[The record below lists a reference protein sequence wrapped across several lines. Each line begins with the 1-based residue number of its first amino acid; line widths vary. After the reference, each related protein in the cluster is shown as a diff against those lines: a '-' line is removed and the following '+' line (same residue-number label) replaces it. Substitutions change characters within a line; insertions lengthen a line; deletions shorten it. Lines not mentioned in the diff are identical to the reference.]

1 MKNLLKNNLRYVFK
15 NKVMMIALFILLSI
29 AVMVFG
35 AFSNLSYQ
43 INKVYSNLVANYN
56 LHNIVVNE
64 MYSQNSSEAE
74 EQKATFEQGLTDLG
88 VDYRQFNS
96 ININNTET
104 DELIKIIE
112 YVASYS
118 IDRLDV
124 FSQNGLPINEQYKN
138 YVLPNSLNFE
148 DIITVASSEL
158 DATNPSTE
166 VILARQKIVYFLT
179 KAIWNDQSFLNTF
192 QTAWNYIVQNPT
204 YNPLQTNTTNTALNN
219 VGSYLKGFLDKND
232 SKYSPIVVR
241 GSRITATLTS
251 FNSDIPVTAY
261 FEDPYS
267 YIAVVSNSYLTANN
281 KEVYSFTQYRQDI
294 VNGQIDTS
302 TNPIDLLSNDV
313 TSFPN
318 LKSTSSITTL
328 LSNIDDKYKI
338 YINSIPYLIVGS
350 GITPDFIYPILSF
363 ENTIPNALKEAIMY
377 ANSNGYQR
385 AETSFQSSPHESFI
399 LAKYDGPLSKNTI
412 LNEINQLTRKS
423 MSWPSNVTA
432 AYWYNDT
439 SNKQTPTALRI
450 EFINSLITSF
460 IAAVIILTGFVL
472 ILVTFVMAI
481 FVRKFIEQN
490 RVNIGITI
498 SNGISKNIVLL
509 TISFVTTMI
518 CLVTCPIGLALANP
532 MQVGIFSFLS
542 SYWFLPTPLGSFNF
556 GWYALVTIVPMI
568 LFVFFVFGIGKWLL
582 KGSLVNLMKQ
592 NTSLK
597 ATKSYL
603 IYRHLIGRTN
613 VMFKFRS
620 SIIFNSLTK
629 IFFITLLSTLAMSTV
644 TFASSATA
652 KLSAAYGL
660 EAQTNQSTYSI
671 DLVTP
676 TTAGGQYYGTS
687 IQDVGRQLYN
697 SDGTLLNGV
706 GTDDS
711 VYQDLYYDS
720 PLFKTYSSLFWASS
734 ADQTLQKNDIMYI
747 KDKVA
752 NQLVLN
758 YFFGLGS
765 LGTNPWNISKSLL
778 PTNQMNSSTSLST
791 QLLER
796 MLSDMRP
803 YNQAFYTSL
812 NNLTT
817 ITPNDETNAIAFP
830 SKWVIT
836 NFNNQNDAST
846 WALNYYNSPDIG
858 IINAS
863 EIYNEDMSLR
873 WVTPSDVNKDS
884 NNLATILNT
893 AYSTYGTTYTSETPS
908 SDLSNRLYPKL
919 YEQLFTS
926 NAISNIKIGEDLVE
940 FIVNANTNTTKSLI
954 TTRSMLLKSFM
965 EKVTISSSSDLDD
978 EDLILDPLDYNSYGL
993 KLYGYKLTNVVKTAK
1008 IADDFALFFTHA
1020 YNDPTYVNLFYRIM
1034 NNYAVLNDNTDEP
1047 YVYINGTYTDSS
1059 DGDVKIIGIKNN
1071 SKFIKLY
1078 DNNNKLINNK
1088 LNSTSVGSNNIPLIV
1103 NNYVAKKYNLKVGS
1117 VIEVTTNNH
1126 ASRYEFANTADAIN
1140 ALATD
1145 NAKINLK
1152 SIPKQNYEVVG
1163 INNTGNGAQFYI
1175 SLTNAQKILGLAT
1188 ATDYKNKTNVT
1199 TISDDTSI
1207 NVGMNNQWNSAGGF
1221 NGVFTSSTNPVML
1234 TATVGVYS
1242 PSGLYPGSDSWI
1254 TSNEMTTLVTKT
1266 MNNETTLPYLTNAL
1280 GLTVTEFNNLKNQ
1293 VINDLTNPITI
1304 ETFAKRIISV
1314 LNNLYGNMAFST
1326 VYENADSLS
1335 QQQVMFKQIAKTF
1348 DDIIISITILLLVLS
1363 LIIIVIIS
1371 YMMIN
1376 DLVNITAILTTLGYS
1391 NYTNALT
1398 FFSIFTP
1405 AWLLSMIISGF
1416 ASGWIAQFMHT
1427 FLFTNLSLYVVV
1439 PFSWPTYITFG
1450 LAFTGV
1456 FALIF
1461 LWGLRW
1467 FKKSDLLNA
1476 LKW

>member
-43 INKVYSNLVANYN
+43 INKVYSNLITNYN

-64 MYSQNSSEAE
+64 MYSQNTSEAK
-74 EQKATFEQGLTDLG
+74 EQKATFEKGLTNLG

-96 ININNTET
+96 ININNTENN
-104 DELIKIIE
+104 ELIKIIE

-124 FSQNGLPINEQYKN
+124 FEQTGLPINEQYKN
-138 YVLPNSLNFE
+138 YVLPNSLDFE
-148 DIITVASSEL
+148 NIIATASQEL
-158 DATNPSTE
+158 DATNPSE
-166 VILARQKIVYFLT
+166 DVILARQKIVYFLT
-179 KAIWNDQSFLNTF
+179 KAIWNDESFLTSF
-192 QTAWNYIVQNPT
+192 KTAWNYIVQNPT
-204 YNPLQTNTTNTALNN
+204 YNPIQTNTTNTTLNN
-219 VGSYLKGFLDKND
+219 VASYLKAFLDESD
-232 SKYSPIVVR
+232 SKYSPITVR

-267 YIAVVSNSYLTANN
+267 YITVVSSSYLTANN

-294 VNGQIDTS
+294 NNGSIDTT
-302 TNPIDLLSNDV
+302 TNPIDLLSNSV

-318 LKSTSSITTL
+318 LKDTASITTL

-363 ENTIPNALKEAIMY
+363 ENTIPNPSKEAIMY

-399 LAKYDGPLSKNTI
+399 LAKYDGPLNKNTI

-439 SNKQTPTALRI
+439 NNKQSPTALRI

-472 ILVTFVMAI
+472 VLVTFVMAI

-490 RVNIGITI
+490 KVNIGITI
-498 SNGISKNIVLL
+498 SNGVSKNIILL

-518 CLVTCPIGLALANP
+518 CLIACPIGLALANP

-542 SYWFLPTPLGSFNF
+542 SYWFLPTPLLAFNF
-556 GWYALVTIVPMI
+556 GWYVLVTVVPMI
-568 LFVFFVFGIGKWLL
+568 LFVLFVFGIGKWLL
-582 KGSLVNLMKQ
+582 KGSVVNLMKQ
-592 NTSLK
+592 STSLK

-603 IYRHLIGRTN
+603 IYRRLIGHTN

-652 KLSAAYGL
+652 KLSNVYGL
-660 EAQTNQSTYSI
+660 ETQTNKSTYSI

-687 IQDVGRQLYN
+687 IQDTGRQLYSSN
-697 SDGTLLNGV
+697 GTLLNDV
-706 GTDDS
+706 GTDSS
-711 VYQDLYYDS
+711 VYQSLYNNS

-734 ADQTLQKNDIMYI
+734 VDQTLQKNDILYI

-803 YNQAFYTSL
+803 YNQAFFTSV
-812 NNLTT
+812 NNLST
-817 ITPNDETNAIAFP
+817 ITANDQTNAIPFP

-836 NFNNQNDAST
+836 NFNNQSDPSS
-846 WALNYYNSPDIG
+846 WALNYDNSPDIG
-858 IINAS
+858 VINAS
-863 EIYNEDMSLR
+863 EIFNDNMTLR
-873 WVTPSDVNKDS
+873 WLTPSDVNNDS
-884 NNLATILNT
+884 ANLATILNT

-908 SDLSNRLYPKL
+908 NNLQKRLYPKL

-926 NAISNIKIGEDLVE
+926 DAISNIKIGDDVVE
-940 FIVNANTNTTKSLI
+940 FNVDANANTTKSLI
-954 TTRSMLLKSFM
+954 TTRTMLLKSFM
-965 EKVTISSSSDLDD
+965 EKVSISNSSDLNDD
-978 EDLILDPLDYNSYGL
+978 ELILDPLDYNSYAL
-993 KLYGYKLTNVVKTAK
+993 KSYGYKLTNVVKTAK
-1008 IADDFALFFTHA
+1008 ITDDFALFFTHA

-1034 NNYAVLNDNTDEP
+1034 NNYAILDSSTDEP
-1047 YVYINGTYTDSS
+1047 YAYIDGTYLGSTDTN
-1059 DGDVKIIGIKNN
+1059 VKIIGIKNN
-1071 SKFIKLY
+1071 SNFIKLY
-1078 DNNNKLINNK
+1078 DNDNKLISSK
-1088 LNSTSVGSNNIPLIV
+1088 LYSSNVASGNVPLII
-1103 NNYVAKKYNLKVGS
+1103 NNYAAKKYGLKVGS
-1117 VIEVTTNNH
+1117 VITVTTNNH
-1126 ASRYEFANTADAIN
+1126 ASRYEFASTNDAIN
-1140 ALATD
+1140 ALSSSDT
-1145 NAKINLK
+1145 KINLK
-1152 SIPKQNYEVVG
+1152 STPEQNYEVVG

-1175 SLTNAQKILGLAT
+1175 SLTNAQNILGLAT
-1188 ATDYKNKTNVT
+1188 ATNYKNNTNIT
-1199 TISDDTSI
+1199 TTSSDTSI
-1207 NVGMNNQWNSAGGF
+1207 TVGMNNQWNSNGGF
-1221 NGVFTSSTNPVML
+1221 NGIFTSSTNPVML
-1234 TATVGVYS
+1234 TSTVGVYS
-1242 PSGLYPGSDSWI
+1242 PSGLYPGSDSWV

-1266 MNNETTLPYLTNAL
+1266 MSNETTLPYLANAL
-1280 GLTVTEFNNLKNQ
+1280 GLTVTQFNNIKNEL
-1293 VINDLTNPITI
+1293 INSTTNPIT
-1304 ETFAKRIISV
+1304 TDAFAKRIITV
-1314 LNNLYGNMAFST
+1314 LNNMYGTMAFST
-1326 VYENADSLS
+1326 VYENANSLA
-1335 QQQVMFKQIAKTF
+1335 QQQEMFQQIATTF
-1348 DDIIISITILLLVLS
+1348 DNIVISITILLLVLS

-1376 DLVNITAILTTLGYS
+1376 DLVNITAILTTLGYN

-1416 ASGWIAQFMHT
+1416 ASGLIAQFMHK

-1439 PFSWPTYITFG
+1439 PFSWPAYITFG
-1450 LAFTGV
+1450 IAFTGI

-1467 FKKSDLLNA
+1467 FKKSNLLNA